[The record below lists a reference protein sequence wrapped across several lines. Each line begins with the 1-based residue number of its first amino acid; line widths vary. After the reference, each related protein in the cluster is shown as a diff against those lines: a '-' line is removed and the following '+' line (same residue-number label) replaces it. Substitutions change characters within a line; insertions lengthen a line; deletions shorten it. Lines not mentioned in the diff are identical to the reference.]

1 MKRFSALLAVL
12 GVVLMAG
19 GGIAFAI
26 RGIFDTIAAAPIF
39 TGLICILFFLYLSFD
54 DVRKKLTGRSV
65 KYGANMV
72 IMILVFLA
80 VLSVVAFLTSK
91 YRGRFDLTETQRY
104 TLSSQTRKILGGMK
118 KKVHAMAF
126 YRGSGDMFH
135 EKARQMMQDLLMDY
149 AAASSQFTYEFVDPD
164 KKPGIASKHGV
175 TSYRTTLFL
184 CEGKQEIVAMETEEV
199 LTNALLKV
207 TRDKIKTIYFLKGH
221 GENSI
226 QDKEGHGYKIAGDT
240 LLKENYAVKELV
252 LLGSQEGVP
261 DDAAEVVISGP
272 QQNFL
277 PDELEK
283 LDDYIARGG
292 KLLIQLDPGG
302 APNLAAHL
310 ARYGFTIG
318 NDIIIDKLSQVF
330 GANYLT
336 PVINEYETKHPLTQD
351 FNVATFFPL
360 ARSVEVTKN
369 PEKGVYNLAMTSN
382 NSWAETDKKALEEG
396 KADFEPARDKKGPVS
411 IAAVVAVEAT
421 KAGTSDL
428 AAPAEGPSPAAPA
441 GEAKDPSLVK
451 LEEAYKKKYAKILVF
466 GDSDFG
472 SNTHIS
478 LAGNG
483 DFFLNSVNW
492 LAEEEDLV
500 SIRPRQHTVTPM
512 IMTTTQDKT
521 VFWIPVVV
529 MPALSLLAGAIVI
542 GRRRLRK

>member
-1 MKRFSALLAVL
+1 
-12 GVVLMAG
+12 
-19 GGIAFAI
+19 
-26 RGIFDTIAAAPIF
+26 
-39 TGLICILFFLYLSFD
+39 
-54 DVRKKLTGRSV
+54 
-65 KYGANMV
+65 
-72 IMILVFLA
+72 
-80 VLSVVAFLTSK
+80 FLTSK
-91 YRGRFDLTETQRY
+91 YRARFDLTETQRY
-104 TLSSQTRKILGGMK
+104 TLSSQTKKILRNLK
-118 KKVHAMAF
+118 KDIHVMAF

-149 AAASSQFTYEFVDPD
+149 AAASPKFTYEFVDPD
-164 KKPGIASKHGV
+164 KKPGVASKYGV
-175 TSYRTTLFL
+175 TSYRTTLL
-184 CEGKQEIVAMETEEV
+184 ISEGKQEIVGMETEEV
-199 LTNALLKV
+199 LTNALLKL

-226 QDKEGHGYKIAGDT
+226 LDKEGHGYKVVGDT
-240 LLKENYAVKELV
+240 LARENYAVKELV

-277 PDELEK
+277 PDELDK
-283 LDDYIARGG
+283 LDDYIAKGG
-292 KLLIQLDPGG
+292 KLLVQLDPGG
-302 APNLAAHL
+302 APNLASHL
-310 ARYGFTIG
+310 SKYGFTIG

-336 PVINEYETKHPLTQD
+336 PVVNEYEPKHPLTQD

-369 PEKGVYNLAMTSN
+369 PEKGVYSLASTST
-382 NSWAETDKKALEEG
+382 NSWAETDQKALEEG
-396 KADFEPARDKKGPVS
+396 RADYDAARDKKGPVS

-421 KAGTSDL
+421 KAPQP
-428 AAPAEGPSPAAPA
+428 AADIPAAP
-441 GEAKDPSLVK
+441 GEDPSVTK
-451 LEEAYKKKYAKILVF
+451 LKEAYKKKYAKIVVF

-472 SNTHIS
+472 SNTHIG

-483 DFFLNSVNW
+483 DFFLNCVNW

-500 SIRPRQHTVTPM
+500 SIRPRQQTVTPM
-512 IMTTTQDKT
+512 IMTKTQDKT

-529 MPALSLLAGAIVI
+529 MPLLSLLAGAVMI

>member
-54 DVRKKLTGRSV
+54 DVRKKLTGRSA
-65 KYGANMV
+65 KYGANMA

-80 VLSVVAFLTSK
+80 VLFVVAFLTSK

-104 TLSSQTRKILGGMK
+104 TLSNQTRKILGGMK

-126 YRGSGDMFH
+126 YRGSGDAFH
-135 EKARQMMQDLLMDY
+135 EKARQTMQDLLMDY
-149 AAASSQFTYEFVDPD
+149 AAASSNFTYEFVDPD
-164 KKPGIASKHGV
+164 KKPGIASKYGV

-184 CEGKQEIVAMETEEV
+184 SEGKQEIVAMETEEV

-207 TRDKIKTIYFLKGH
+207 TRDHIKTIYFLKGH

-226 QDKEGHGYKIAGDT
+226 LDKEGHGYKVAGDT
-240 LLKENYAVKELV
+240 LMKENYAVKELV
-252 LLGSQEGVP
+252 LLGSQLGVP

-292 KLLIQLDPGG
+292 KLLVQLDPGG

-336 PVINEYETKHPLTQD
+336 PVINEYEQKHPLTQD
-351 FNVATFFPL
+351 FSVATFFPL
-360 ARSVEVTKN
+360 ARSVEVTRN

-396 KADFEPARDKKGPVS
+396 KADFEPASDKKGPVS

-421 KAGTSDL
+421 KA
-428 AAPAEGPSPAAPA
+428 APPAPADSPATASM
-441 GEAKDPSLVK
+441 EAKDPSLVK
-451 LEEAYKKKYAKILVF
+451 LEEALKKKYAKILVF

-483 DFFLNSVNW
+483 DFFLNSANW
-492 LAEEEDLV
+492 LAEEEDMV

-512 IMTTTQDKT
+512 IMTKTQDKT

-529 MPALSLLAGAIVI
+529 MPILSLLAGAIVI